1 MEQLAPET
9 VRVAARFGT
18 AREIAL
24 GGHGLVVGAAA
35 GRQVLIAV
43 PEVEDLKGRIG

>member
-1 MEQLAPET
+1 VEQLAPET
-9 VRVAARFGT
+9 VGVAACFGA

-35 GRQVLIAV
+35 RRQMLIAV
-43 PEVEDLKGRIG
+43 AEVEDLKGRIG